1 MCVHSLK
8 SIKEIT
14 MRNISVFIQGGT
26 TTLKFEKPIATYAS
40 LLAAKEVTVF
50 WNFRNITNA
59 IDNGKFSIEKGTGS
73 SAVVEDKA
81 LGEGYWDFQQLKE
94 RLDGEKLKLSM
105 NVYDNTCSIVN
116 NTGGKVNLKKFG
128 ELLGFPENHELA
140 AGSTT
145 ASPKSVDVNHG
156 LRWLTVT
163 CDLIDSSK
171 NTDLNG
177 DQSEVLA
184 FLPITPGTRLNS
196 NCYVYERDAYAWRPA
211 KNDVVTE
218 MKFTVKSNISEK
230 VDVDILMN
238 IALE

>member
-1 MCVHSLK
+1 MK
-8 SIKEIT
+8 
-14 MRNISVFIQGGT
+14 NISVYIQGGT
-26 TTLKFEKPIATYAS
+26 KTLKFEKPIPTYGS

-50 WNFRNITNA
+50 WNFKNITNA
-59 IDNGKFSIEKGTGS
+59 IDNEKFSIITGS
-73 SAVVEDKA
+73 DDNPVTEEKT

-94 RLDGEKLKLSM
+94 RLDGEKFKLSM
-105 NVYDNTCSIVN
+105 NVHDNTCSIVN

-128 ELLGFPENHELA
+128 KLLGFPEDHKL
-140 AGSTT
+140 TT
-145 ASPKSVDVNHG
+145 GASASPNPVDVNHG

-163 CDLIDSSK
+163 CDLIDSTK
-171 NTDLNG
+171 NTDLHGNE
-177 DQSEVLA
+177 SEVLA

-196 NCYVYERDAYAWRPA
+196 NCYSYERDAYAWRRA
-211 KNDVVTE
+211 KNDVVSE